1 MKTLLCILVSLT
13 ILVGCNNHESKLDDF
28 LKHKLFGFL
37 FVYDIYGFV
46 NDCPPKNGTLN
57 QGINTIH
64 LNEGEAYW
72 FDINTT
78 SQPNYSSGYY
88 YIGFKGLS
96 GQTLEIGNPN
106 CYANKQLTHPTY
118 PRKPGGQAQSADI
131 QDGFQMYALGFK
143 GNRLANVLSKS
154 GSSSIQIKV
163 P

>member
-1 MKTLLCILVSLT
+1 CILVSLT

-78 SQPNYSSGYY
+78 SEPYLSDSKDY
-88 YIGFKGLS
+88 YIGFNALS
-96 GQTLEIGNPN
+96 GQSLDIGSSG
-106 CYANKQLTHPTY
+106 CYRNRQLSHPTY
-118 PRKPGGQAQSADI
+118 PQKPGGLNPSTKYK
-131 QDGFQMYALGFK
+131 DGFWMYLITFNGNGLG
-143 GNRLANVLSKS
+143 NVLSKS
-154 GSSSIQIKV
+154 GSGSIQIKV